1 MSSIDSYQK
10 KDISKIVVIRSKTI
24 EEFEE
29 KIIESSKKYN
39 IVKTDFGS
47 TKDYFWLR
55 MYCT

>member
-10 KDISKIVVIRSKTI
+10 KDINKIVIIRSKTI
-24 EEFEE
+24 KEFEE

>member
-24 EEFEE
+24 EEFEK